1 MLIGTKVNG
10 RQTVLKWYVLS
21 VCVECLHGCWY
32 EPVRG
37 RNVIFY
43 ALMQVCRKKSSS
55 KKNFTAPKY
64 VVKHTIKKKFD
75 IFI

>member
-10 RQTVLKWYVLS
+10 KQTVLKWYVLS

-43 ALMQVCRKKSSS
+43 ALMLVCRKKTSS
-55 KKNFTAPKY
+55 KKKLHCPKICCKTY
-64 VVKHTIKKKFD
+64 HKKKFD

>member
-10 RQTVLKWYVLS
+10 KQTVLKWYVF
-21 VCVECLHGCWY
+21 ECLHGCWY

-43 ALMQVCRKKSSS
+43 ALMQVCRKKRPL
-55 KKNFTAPKY
+55 KKRHCPKICCKTY
-64 VVKHTIKKKFD
+64 HKKKFD